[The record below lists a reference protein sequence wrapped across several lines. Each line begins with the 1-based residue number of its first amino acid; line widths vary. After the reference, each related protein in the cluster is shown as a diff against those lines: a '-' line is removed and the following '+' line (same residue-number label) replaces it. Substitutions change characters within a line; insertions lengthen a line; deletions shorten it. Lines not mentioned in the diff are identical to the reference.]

1 MILMIEMM
9 IKTIS
14 TIIISIVRITI
25 SIKCTI
31 GREYAHTAGD
41 ELPTTTNMI
50 ILFYYDTYD
59 HNDDK
64 VKFDV
69 KLTFILL
76 AIKYT

>member
-1 MILMIEMM
+1 MIIMM
-9 IKTIS
+9 KKTIS
-14 TIIISIVRITI
+14 TITVMIVRIII

-31 GREYAHTAGD
+31 GREYADAAGD
-41 ELPTTTNMI
+41 ELPLTTNVI